1 MLKVASCTVGRTVV
15 RSYGHKSKFFRLG
28 RLLLPF
34 CIIMGHLQ
42 IALALRARAILSFK
56 NLPEYINI
64 KLRPKTCYCLY
75 KLEPLGITSLDVFFL
90 SSLLSGTAIVIIA
103 QYTFYFTFT
112 GR

>member
-1 MLKVASCTVGRTVV
+1 MMYRAIWYNK
-15 RSYGHKSKFFRLG
+15 
-28 RLLLPF
+28 
-34 CIIMGHLQ
+34 HLQ
-42 IALALRARAILSFK
+42 IALSLRARTILLSLK

-103 QYTFYFTFT
+103 
-112 GR
+112 